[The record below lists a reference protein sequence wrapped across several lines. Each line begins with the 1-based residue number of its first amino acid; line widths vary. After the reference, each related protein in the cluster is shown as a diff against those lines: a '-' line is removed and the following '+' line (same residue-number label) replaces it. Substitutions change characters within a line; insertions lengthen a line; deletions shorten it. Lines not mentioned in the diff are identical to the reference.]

1 MFWGLQMCLK
11 MCVCDLHSSGAGY
24 GHVMISRD
32 HSHDPSPALEYLDQ
46 QLPYVASL
54 CSYSALA
61 VFSEYLRGG
70 LN

>member
-1 MFWGLQMCLK
+1 MFRGVQMCLK
-11 MCVCDLHSSGAGY
+11 LCACDLQSSGAGY
-24 GHVMISRD
+24 GRVMTSRD

-46 QLPYVASL
+46 QLQYVASL

-61 VFSEYLRGG
+61 VGSEYLRGG